1 METCER
7 SEHISL
13 DERNSRAKRAYAAPL
28 IDELNLHSLLSLQPS
43 LASIPSLTLMLAR
56 FARRYFPKV
65 ARKLLAVLE
74 PLRIGVT
81 VAIFSENPEHVLPT
95 IVAVISDDFPGSD
108 FKVVAHGEE
117 LNFLVAF
124 GTFMAADVFVASVS
138 SMSLI
143 ATFLAGDSLKPV
155 VVAAPHVSGAEN
167 WAAGTLRA
175 DEEGNF
181 EGGDVLEKV
190 AREWMEE
197 RTKREG
203 GQGRALGGA
212 SSLGHL

>member
-1 METCER
+1 MA
-7 SEHISL
+7 
-13 DERNSRAKRAYAAPL
+13 RA
-28 IDELNLHSLLSLQPS
+28 
-43 LASIPSLTLMLAR
+43 
-56 FARRYFPKV
+56 
-65 ARKLLAVLE
+65 LLAVLE

-81 VAIFSENPEHVLPT
+81 VTMFSENPERVLPT

-108 FKVVAHGEE
+108 FKVVAHGSE
-117 LNFLVAF
+117 LNFLFVFA
-124 GTFMAADVFVASVS
+124 TFMAADVFVASLS

-155 VVAAPHVSGAEN
+155 VVAAPHVSGVEN
-167 WAAGTLRA
+167 WAEGTLRA

-197 RTKREG
+197 LSKREG
-203 GQGRALGGA
+203 GQGRALRGA
-212 SSLGHL
+212 SSLVHL